1 MGRTLRAA
9 LWSMFLK
16 QRLAML
22 VGFVKP
28 EPLQALA
35 EILGQPGVTPAV
47 DRTFPLEGGSGRN
60 VRAGVEP
67 GTWQARP
74 SRRRERATV
83 ASRGG

>member
-28 EPLQALA
+28 EPLQALSD
-35 EILGQPGVTPAV
+35 ILGQPGVTPAV
-47 DRTFPLEGGSGRN
+47 DRSFPLDQAAKAMRMLMLGQ
-60 VRAGVEP
+60 VRGKLVLL
-67 GTWQARP
+67 
-74 SRRRERATV
+74 V
-83 ASRGG
+83 AA